1 MQQYEQIEY
10 ELEEDELALGGDDEL
25 EQGED
30 TETEGGSDTETE
42 NDNWQQLRKGDE
54 EEIENDGSI
63 RLDEGEVG
71 QQPLHSQQP
80 SILVWAKLPVNPGPS
95 APPADIDRWISILEF
110 PIPDLT
116 QLRLSK
122 KPYKWI
128 RFATGIVIG
137 AKGDLRKTDDTAS
150 DLVDY
155 GTETLPAVTTPVY
168 YHISD
173 DERQRMFPID
183 MDMAN
188 ELVTSTTAMEL
199 DHSFR
204 PQVANRD
211 GNRCIVTGAT
221 AVVCDAAHLLPYGKG
236 NPVRTT
242 LHALIARS
250 SSPKVH

>member
-1 MQQYEQIEY
+1 MRLTLTTIVTLPTPFSIPNMQQYEQTEY
-10 ELEEDELALGGDDEL
+10 ELEEDELALGGNDEL

-42 NDNWQQLRKGDE
+42 NDNWQQLHKGDE
-54 EEIENDGSI
+54 EEIGNDGSI
-63 RLDEGEVG
+63 RLDEGDVG

-137 AKGDLRKTDDTAS
+137 AKGDLRKTDDRHGIR
-150 DLVDY
+150 L
-155 GTETLPAVTTPVY
+155 GRLRNGNPPCR
-168 YHISD
+168 D
-173 DERQRMFPID
+173 DTC
-183 MDMAN
+183 
-188 ELVTSTTAMEL
+188 V
-199 DHSFR
+199 
-204 PQVANRD
+204 
-211 GNRCIVTGAT
+211 
-221 AVVCDAAHLLPYGKG
+221 LPY
-236 NPVRTT
+236 
-242 LHALIARS
+242 L
-250 SSPKVH
+250 